1 MVTELSQELLL
12 SQGRQDL
19 ESRLSY
25 FLSVGGI
32 AVVSGE
38 PGVGKTLAVQAF
50 VRSLGGASSEGSSR
64 SIVTVPLSA
73 PLGSLRAFLR
83 ALALGLGE
91 RLAWTTPEL
100 LSEIQ
105 AVVAPWREA
114 QKLLLVTL
122 DEAQDLP
129 QDVLSGLRN
138 LLATPLGEPLPVRIL
153 LIGTGALPAHLRSQ
167 AMEPIAQRIS
177 VRVRLYGFTR
187 VETAAFLQDL
197 GDFAPQAQ
205 EILFQRSRA
214 IPRILAALARIALR
228 DAQQHSGAVTAQDV
242 QAAVEEFDLR

>member
-1 MVTELSQELLL
+1 MVIELSQELLL

-38 PGVGKTLAVQAF
+38 PGVGKTLAIQAF
-50 VRSLGGASSEGSSR
+50 VRSLDPR

-91 RLAWTTPEL
+91 HPAWTTPEL

-105 AVVAPWREA
+105 TVVAPWREA

-122 DEAQDLP
+122 DEAQDLR
-129 QDVLSGLRN
+129 QDVLSGLRS

-187 VETAAFLQDL
+187 TETEEFLQAL

-205 EILFQRSRA
+205 ELLFQRSRA

-228 DAQQHSGAVTAQDV
+228 AAQQHGGAVTAQDV